1 MKIQQLIPF
10 LLLIFLWSC
19 KTPQQLTQVDS
30 KLVEFTIL
38 QINDV
43 YEIAPIE
50 GGAVGGLARVAQLK
64 KDLLK
69 ENPNTIA
76 VIAGDFLSPS
86 LIATLKLNGERIA
99 GLQMVEALNA
109 MGMDYAT
116 FGNHEFDISDPK
128 VLQRRIDQSEFRY
141 VSSNAW
147 FDDGQ
152 KTRPFTQI
160 LDGQK
165 QEVPPYAVHEFKT
178 LNGKSAK
185 VAIIGT
191 VLPFNKADYVHYLP
205 VEESFRKANQAAQK
219 EADMVL
225 GLTHLNMDEDIA
237 LAKAVPGL
245 PLFMGGHEHVNL
257 NHYIE
262 NTIITKADANA
273 KTAYVHRVKLDLQ
286 TGLSDI
292 QSTLVD
298 IDASIP
304 EEPKT
309 AAIVERWQ
317 QQVGD
322 ILLGMGFEPKRPLMK
337 TKTPLVCTEAL
348 IRTRPTNFG
357 QLTCEAILQAF
368 PDVDIPM
375 INGGSMRLDDNLS
388 GQVIA
393 YDILRT
399 FPFGGAIVTTE
410 LPGSAL
416 NTILNTSL
424 IDNLG
429 EGGYFQLL
437 EVSGERDQWRI
448 KDQALDT
455 NATYKIALP
464 KFVAEG
470 REARLE
476 LLADYPFIELEQV
489 RVKGQVVKNDIRN
502 IVIAYMEGL

>member
-1 MKIQQLIPF
+1 MGC
-10 LLLIFLWSC
+10 S
-19 KTPQQLTQVDS
+19 TTQNLPTANQS
-30 KLVEFTIL
+30 IVEFTIL

-64 KDLLK
+64 KQLLA

-99 GLQMVEALNA
+99 GLQMVEALNS

-128 VLQRRIDQSEFRY
+128 VLQKRIDQSEFRF

-147 FDDGQ
+147 FTEGGIP
-152 KTRPFTQI
+152 RPFTQQVK
-160 LDGQK
+160 GK
-165 QEVPPYAVHEFKT
+165 VQEVPPYLVHEFQAAD
-178 LNGKSAK
+178 GKSAK

-205 VEESFRKANQAAQK
+205 VEESFRKAYQTAKQ
-219 EADMVL
+219 EANMVV

-245 PLFMGGHEHVNL
+245 ALFMGGHEHVNL

-262 NTIITKADANA
+262 KTIITKADANA
-273 KTAYVHRVKLDLQ
+273 KTAYVHRVKLDLNS
-286 TGLSDI
+286 GLSDI
-292 QSTLVD
+292 QSTLVP
-298 IDASIP
+298 IDESIP
-304 EEPKT
+304 EEPQT
-309 AAIVERWQ
+309 AAIVARWQ
-317 QQVGD
+317 QQVGK
-322 ILLGMGFEPKRPLMK
+322 ILTDMGFEPQQSLMK
-337 TKTPLVCTEAL
+337 TKVPLVCTEAL
-348 IRTRPTNFG
+348 IRTQPTNFG
-357 QLTCEAILQAF
+357 KLTCEAMLQAF
-368 PDVDIPM
+368 PDVDIPI
-375 INGGSMRLDDNLS
+375 INSGSMRLDDDLN

-399 FPFGGAIVTTE
+399 FPFGGAIVTME
-410 LPGSAL
+410 VPGKAL
-416 NTILNTSL
+416 NSILNKGL
-424 IDNLG
+424 LDNHG

-437 EVSGERDQWRI
+437 QVSGQRDQWSI
-448 KDQALDT
+448 KNQPL
-455 NATYKIALP
+455 NLEATYKIAIP

-470 REARLE
+470 KEARLE
-476 LLADYPFIELEQV
+476 LLADYPFIELEKV
-489 RVKGQVVKNDIRN
+489 RVKGSVVKNDIRN
-502 IVIAYMEGL
+502 IVIAYMQGL